1 MYLQIKSQK
10 VLYKD
15 SCQFEFDKDVKQY
28 MVGFSEFQLKFSSDH
43 HIHEIAVDVSDVQ
56 KAGNI
61 ITVTP
66 RLIMSDCSGHEP
78 VKNDSYVN
86 VVVVALLDID
96 IKSRLYLGTGLE
108 PQNKADFSDSVT
120 PPQPPAV
127 KEFMQAALCGSDI
140 SYSGDDHH
148 VKEYLANTGIKRLPD
163 GSYMLTGKTKI
174 MDDSAHS
181 SEKPATSSVIIY
193 SGFDDCLLCGIA
205 VPGSSTALEV
215 PLGNKPQNYDPQ
227 KDTWQIGAFI
237 SSYDLSFNNGD
248 DHHVRQI
255 HVAITHSTPVV
266 EDDKVHVHVD
276 TVAEMKDDSKHDTN
290 IPHNKLGGFILAFYD
305 GEQS

>member
-1 MYLQIKSQK
+1 MTPS
-10 VLYKD
+10 
-15 SCQFEFDKDVKQY
+15 FTY
-28 MVGFSEFQLKFSSDH
+28 MVGFFEVQLTFSSDH
-43 HIHEIAVDVSDVQ
+43 HIHEIAVDVSNVQ

-61 ITVTP
+61 VTVTP
-66 RLIMSDCSGHEP
+66 RLIMSDCSEHEP
-78 VKNDSYVN
+78 VRNDSYVN
-86 VVVVALLDID
+86 VVVVALLDIN
-96 IKSRLYLGTGLE
+96 IKSRLYLGTELE
-108 PQNKADFSDSVT
+108 PQNKADFSD
-120 PPQPPAV
+120 
-127 KEFMQAALCGSDI
+127 
-140 SYSGDDHH
+140 
-148 VKEYLANTGIKRLPD
+148 
-163 GSYMLTGKTKI
+163 GSYILTGKTKI

-215 PLGNKPQNYDPQ
+215 PLGNKPQNYNPQ

-237 SSYDLSFNNGD
+237 NSYNLSFNNGD

-255 HVAITHSTPVV
+255 HVAITHGTPMV
-266 EDDKVHVHVD
+266 EGDKVNVHAD